1 MLAGPEPFGRSP
13 SVTGEIRGC
22 GGGRDIQRLGPYD
35 CGFFPPGPKLTA
47 PLLAAAVQA
56 VLSLGSR
63 AKISSDSCAPILSCQ
78 RLVWREASRGMGCP
92 QEL

>member
-1 MLAGPEPFGRSP
+1 MGKTAASPPCECQEMAGFLRLSTSP
-13 SVTGEIRGC
+13 PVGTVAM
-22 GGGRDIQRLGPYD
+22 PD
-35 CGFFPPGPKLTA
+35 CGFFLPGPKLTA